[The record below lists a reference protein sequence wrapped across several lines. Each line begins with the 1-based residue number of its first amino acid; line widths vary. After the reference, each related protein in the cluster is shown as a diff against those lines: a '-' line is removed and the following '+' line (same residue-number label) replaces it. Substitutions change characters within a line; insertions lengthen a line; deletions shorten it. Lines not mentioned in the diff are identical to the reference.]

1 MKDEAEDG
9 MRQRS
14 GSPRD
19 EGEDGML
26 KSLETWGD
34 THRKT
39 GLGGGTVQYMLPA
52 KVVREVKARGKWLLI
67 LMLFQS
73 GSSFVLHHFETLV
86 REHLVLTLFLTMLVG
101 AGGNAGAQSAMQT
114 LQQITAEGD
123 AINFNM
129 VLQQQGK
136 VAVWLGAL
144 LSGMAW
150 LRVYFFHGGVM
161 NATAIALSCGVIV
174 STSIVIGA
182 CLPFLLLRCRHTCSK
197 VLSKVCCCGNY
208 TRALTCENL

>member
-1 MKDEAEDG
+1 MIDEAEDG
-9 MRQRS
+9 MRQRTA
-14 GSPRD
+14 SPRD

-26 KSLETWGD
+26 NSLETWGD
-34 THRKT
+34 TQRVKI
-39 GLGGGTVQYMLPA
+39 GLGGGIVQYMLPA
-52 KVVREVKARGKWLLI
+52 KVTREVKARGQWLLI

-123 AINFNM
+123 AINFNII
-129 VLQQQGK
+129 LSQQGK

-197 VLSKVCCCGNY
+197 VLSIV
-208 TRALTCENL
+208 R